1 LPHEKAS
8 PVRVAPSVL
17 PGVWRRGAAC
27 SALPSSPLLCS
38 DWSCVPAPSRAGPEC
53 AHCRR
58 PPVLRADPGAPCRSC
73 GAGPSWPR
81 PIPRE
86 PAVWRCSPGGAT
98 GCRQRCAEA
107 LLGCCIV
114 VVRGASG
121 P

>member
-17 PGVWRRGAAC
+17 PGSGVVVEPA
-27 SALPSSPLLCS
+27 LLCS
-38 DWSCVPAPSRAGPEC
+38 DRSCVPAPSRAGPAC
-53 AHCRR
+53 AQCRR

-73 GAGPSWPR
+73 EAGASWPR

-86 PAVWRCSPGGAT
+86 PAVWRCSLGGTT